1 MGGQCLW
8 QSEAGFQAQPVG
20 FSLGGPIRK
29 DETFFFFNYEIP
41 GPFITGRPNS
51 VAPGQKLGTPALWFD
66 PCAFAVP
73 PAGFY
78 GNLGRGTFIGPG
90 TVDFDMSLGKSIPLK
105 WEATGWNF
113 ARSSLTFSTDPISRT
128 RPIR

>member
-78 GNLGRGTFIGPG
+78 GNLGPWDVDWAWNGELRHEPG
-90 TVDFDMSLGKSIPLK
+90 KEYPAEVGSEPAGISLGVL
-105 WEATGWNF
+105 
-113 ARSSLTFSTDPISRT
+113 
-128 RPIR
+128 